1 MLCFAIESPPCT
13 EQVDISMHG
22 THQCKGVMAFMWSL
36 QRTDMPT
43 YLAQRLRASSDELS
57 VQWCNGLV
65 RALPNTSPVRA

>member
-1 MLCFAIESPPCT
+1 MSNR
-13 EQVDISMHG
+13 
-22 THQCKGVMAFMWSL
+22 QCKAVIVFVWSL

-65 RALPNTSPVRA
+65 RALPNIRPVRIEPLAS

>member
-1 MLCFAIESPPCT
+1 
-13 EQVDISMHG
+13 MHSG
-22 THQCKGVMAFMWSL
+22 DGIHVVMVFMWSL

-65 RALPNTSPVRA
+65 RALPTLALWELSQMHLGASCMFVDAALHD